1 MKYNKKGFTF
11 IELIGALFI
20 CSLLFVFLIP
30 NMVKQYSNLYKIEKE
45 LEMKEILYEEIC
57 SHYKASSFTT
67 RRDNYYIS
75 VSGSSAKIE
84 DEQTGEKVD
93 YR

>member
-11 IELIGALFI
+11 IELIGSLFI

-30 NMVKQYSNLYKIEKE
+30 NMVRQYSNLYKSEKE

-57 SHYKASSFTT
+57 SHYKDKSFTT
-67 RRDNYYIS
+67 RRNNYYIS
-75 VSGSSAKIE
+75 VDENLAKIK
-84 DEQTGEKVD
+84 DEETGEEIT
-93 YR
+93 YS